1 MEFPTGISVSLGR
14 VLVGFEVG
22 LRWGLWWPM
31 RKKSPFG
38 IKKIKKN
45 VAFEPFL
52 RLLN

>member
-1 MEFPTGISVSLGR
+1 MDFGKPAQSFGGGV
-14 VLVGFEVG
+14 EVG
-22 LRWGLWWPM
+22 LRWGLRWPM